1 MTRIGTGGS
10 LGPTL
15 IALFVSFVGS
25 VKQRCGEY
33 TTFPS
38 GKTAFIDDGGCFF
51 CVADLKEYEEYGA
64 AATPMVGSDLSQHCK
79 RMCDAD
85 PDCLTFNVANPSI
98 IEPHAFHY
106 GVASNCC
113 LERIVVDELMVDA
126 IGVEENDLSLC
137 QMEAMCWRRHERVNM
152 EECKYTFEE
161 QVSPSDNCVSVW
173 PSNAYTQEGI
183 DIIIQHVVGDGCD
196 FGGRKYKNK
205 MRQAYSDCKAD
216 AANETETTLPK
227 YFHHEPD
234 YEYNCTDG
242 YHSLQF
248 ILQLDFFSCE
258 TSWLLEQIGDTDDE
272 VIDQSVGYADAFY
285 DEPLTKV
292 WCLDEGTYRFSVF
305 DAAGDGLKDFGYFLL
320 SLDGKRLSKGKKF
333 ERELITVFN
342 TESSIGEASSGDTS
356 GATSSSSMAD
366 MIEDVF
372 KPENAK
378 PNVEQSFHTSDADGQ
393 IIHAPVSVVSERPAN
408 ELEHVVLMKE
418 HFLDGFGQY
427 TPSNSGYIHYYP
439 FVKGRRGIIR
449 LQGLEGRNYSLYSD
463 DFPIEDAF
471 ISIEVII
478 SFYASSMELS
488 DGFCIDYSVDDGLN
502 YLTAQCFFA
511 ISMNNLWYDDTSV
524 LIDLAPYDDTLSQM
538 TIRFRCETDSLNDDI
553 LIDKVEIFGLQDKD

>member
-1 MTRIGTGGS
+1 MTWAGNGGR

-15 IALFVSFVGS
+15 IITLFISFVGS
-25 VKQRCGEY
+25 DKARQRCGEY
-33 TTFPS
+33 TAFPW

-51 CVADLKEYEEYGA
+51 CAADPKEYDEYGA
-64 AATPMVGSDLSQHCK
+64 AATPLVGSALSQHCK

-106 GVASNCC
+106 GVPSNCC
-113 LERIVVDELMVDA
+113 LERIVVNELVVDA
-126 IGVEENDLSLC
+126 IGVEEKDLSLC

-152 EECKYTFEE
+152 EACKFMFEG
-161 QVSPSDNCVSVW
+161 QVSPSDNCIRTW
-173 PSNAYTQEGI
+173 PANAYTPEGI
-183 DIIIQHVVGDGCD
+183 DIIIQHVVEDGCD
-196 FGGRKYKNK
+196 FGGKKYKK
-205 MRQAYSDCKAD
+205 KIKQAYQECKAD

-227 YFHHEPD
+227 YFHHDPD

-242 YHSLQF
+242 YHSFQF
-248 ILQLDFFSCE
+248 LFQPDFFSCE
-258 TSWLLEQIGDTDDE
+258 TSWLLERIGDTDDE
-272 VIDQSVGYADAFY
+272 VIDQSTGYAGVY

-292 WCLDEGTYRFSVF
+292 WCLDEGTYRFTVF
-305 DAAGDGLKDFGYFLL
+305 DAAGDGLKDFGYFVL
-320 SLDGKRLSKGKKF
+320 SLDGKEISNGKKF
-333 ERELITVFN
+333 EHEAITFFS
-342 TESSIGEASSGDTS
+342 TESSPGDTAVS
-356 GATSSSSMAD
+356 NSMAD
-366 MIEDVF
+366 MIQPGD
-372 KPENAK
+372 AK
-378 PNVEQSFHTSDADGQ
+378 PQDEEFFHTSDADGQ

-408 ELEHVVLMKE
+408 ELEHVVLIKE
-418 HFLDGFGQY
+418 HFLDGFGQF
-427 TPSNSGYIHYYP
+427 TSSSSSYIHYYP

-463 DFPIEDAF
+463 DFPVEDAF

-488 DGFCIDYSVDDGLN
+488 DGFCIDYSVNDGD

-524 LIDLAPYDDTLSQM
+524 LIDLAPYDDTLSRM
-538 TIRFRCETDSLNDDI
+538 SIRFRCETDSLNDDI
-553 LIDKVEIFGLQDKD
+553 LIDKVEIFGLQDMD